1 LPFPQDECGS
11 FVLAWPGGV
20 PPLLGHGGC
29 AFALLP
35 DAAVGSGFGFLVGL
49 AVGLGVGSVVGRT
62 VGWGVGAAV
71 GAAVGG
77 GVGSLVAAG
86 WLGRGVAG
94 VPGAPVG
101 LAGTT
106 GDATTGVV
114 ATAVGG
120 LGLTSV
126 AEGVADGEG
135 AGAVSDGVAAGVS
148 PAGAD
153 WVAPALGVLPPLG
166 VAVGTTAI
174 WLGPPL
180 ALARCCSS
188 KPPMPMAIVARKI
201 FRTPRLR
208 MSRAR

>member
-1 LPFPQDECGS
+1 LPFPQDEWGS
-11 FVLAWPGGV
+11 FVLAWPGGL

-29 AFALLP
+29 AFAVLP
-35 DAAVGSGFGFLVGL
+35 DAAVGCGVGFLVGL
-49 AVGLGVGSVVGRT
+49 AVGWGVVWG

-71 GAAVGG
+71 GAGVGG
-77 GVGSLVAAG
+77 GVGSPVAAD

-101 LAGTT
+101 LAGTA
-106 GDATTGVV
+106 GEAVAGVE
-114 ATAVGG
+114 ATAVVG
-120 LGLTSV
+120 LGLRSV
-126 AEGVADGEG
+126 LEGVADGEG
-135 AGAVSDGVAAGVS
+135 AGAVSDGVATGDS

-153 WVAPALGVLPPLG
+153 WVASLVGVLPPVG

-188 KPPMPMAIVARKI
+188 KPPMPRAIVARTI